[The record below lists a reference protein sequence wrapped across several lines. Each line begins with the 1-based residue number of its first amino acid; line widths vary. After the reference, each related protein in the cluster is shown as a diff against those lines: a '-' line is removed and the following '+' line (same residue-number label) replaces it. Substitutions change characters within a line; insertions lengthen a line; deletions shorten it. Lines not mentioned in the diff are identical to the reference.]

1 MNFHSCE
8 CLYKDQ
14 VGLVRGFCPGA
25 VQANS
30 GGNHSC
36 GGELTVCLLL
46 RKCNESAEVLVGG
59 KGSNKSSR
67 VSQK

>member
-30 GGNHSC
+30 GR
-36 GGELTVCLLL
+36 ELTVCLLL